1 MIELAPYRKLEK
13 AFLAGLY
20 SPASS
25 AWEIEQ
31 SMDELGGLVRAAGAR
46 VVGSEVQK
54 RSRPGAGHFFGQ
66 GKVSDLAAKAH
77 AAEADTLVVD
87 QDLMPAQVRNLEAA
101 MGIKV
106 IDRTEVIL
114 DIFAAR
120 ARTREAKLQVELAQ
134 YQYLLP
140 RLTRMWVHL
149 SRTGGGIGTRGPGE
163 TQLET
168 DRRTVRGRIAALKG
182 RLRSVERHRHLVRER
197 RRDLF
202 RVSLVGYTNAGK
214 TTLMNG
220 LTKSS
225 LPVADQPFMTLDPT
239 TRRLH
244 LGDGV
249 NALLTDTVGFVD
261 RLPHHLVAAFHST
274 LEEVAQ
280 ADLLLVVVDAATM
293 DMERRLGVV
302 TATLEEIGAAH
313 VDRIV
318 VLNKIDRLAEGAEAL
333 VSLHGPGAA
342 AVSALTREGL
352 LHLVQLMRART
363 SRSADAAKASASVRA
378 TS

>member
-1 MIELAPYRKLEK
+1 MIDLTPNRRPEK
-13 AFLAGLY
+13 AFLAGLF
-20 SPASS
+20 SS
-25 AWEIEQ
+25 SATAWEIEQ
-31 SMDELGGLVRAAGAR
+31 SMVELAALARAAGAK

-54 RSRPGAGHFFGQ
+54 RVRPDAGLFFGQ
-66 GKVSDLAAKAH
+66 GKVHELADKAR
-77 AAEADTLVVD
+77 ATLADTLVVD
-87 QDLMPAQVRNLEAA
+87 QDLTPAQIRNLERELEL
-101 MGIKV
+101 KV

-134 YQYLLP
+134 YEYLLP
-140 RLTRMWVHL
+140 RLTRMWAHL

-168 DRRTVRGRIAALKG
+168 DRRTVRTRIAALKA

-220 LTKSS
+220 LTKSA
-225 LPVADQPFMTLDPT
+225 LPVADQPFMTLDPA
-239 TRRLH
+239 TRRLY
-244 LGDGV
+244 LGDG
-249 NALLTDTVGFVD
+249 AASLLTDTVGFVD

-274 LEEVAQ
+274 LEEVAE
-280 ADLLLVVVDAATM
+280 ADLLLVVVDAAAL
-293 DMERRLGVV
+293 DMERRVGAV

-313 VDRIV
+313 VDRVV
-318 VLNKIDRLAEGAEAL
+318 VLNKTDRLAEGADAL
-333 VSLHGPGAA
+333 VARHGPNAV

-352 LHLVQLMRART
+352 PNLVRIIHAHT
-363 SRSADAAKASASVRA
+363 VRSARAATAPSPAQV